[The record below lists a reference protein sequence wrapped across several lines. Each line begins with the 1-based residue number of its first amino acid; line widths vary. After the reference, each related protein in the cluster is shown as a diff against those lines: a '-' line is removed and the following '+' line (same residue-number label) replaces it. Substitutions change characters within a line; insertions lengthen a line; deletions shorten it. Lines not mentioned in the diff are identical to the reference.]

1 MLRWLVAAVLLACV
15 NGCTVIRYDTGG
27 RVIDYAIKVQKT
39 AWVRVDGPCMSACT
53 LYLGHSTICI
63 TRRASF
69 HFHRPYGSSPEGN
82 ALALRF
88 MMEQYPLWV
97 RDWIEDQGGLTDEW
111 LVIDYRLAAL
121 YMRTC

>member
-1 MLRWLVAAVLLACV
+1 VIRFLLFAALLTLNA
-15 NGCTVIRYDTGG
+15 CTVIRNDPGG
-27 RVIDYAIKVQKT
+27 RIIDYAIKVHKT
-39 AWVRVDGPCMSACT
+39 SFVRVDGKCMSACT
-53 LYLGHSTICI
+53 LYLGHRNICI
-63 TRRASF
+63 TPRASF
-69 HFHRPYGSSPEGN
+69 HFHHPYGSSPEGN

-97 RDWIEDQGGLTDEW
+97 RDWIEDQGGLTEEW